1 MFNLKNC
8 NQPIALRDILIGMYD
23 REGANAGMRELVRQC
38 VCCASPSCSECETE
52 VSRRFDEGR
61 TQQA

>member
-23 REGANAGMRELVRQC
+23 KEGANAGMRELVRQC
-38 VCCASPSCSECETE
+38 ACGDSPSDNGGGTE
-52 VSRRFDEGR
+52 VKRVLNEG
-61 TQQA
+61 QAQHS